1 MTPPRR
7 DSTINCWQAQFGTP
21 PLCQCGYT
29 TLCSTPL
36 HSTLFTH
43 QQHILIPASRTLLI
57 RPPPGSH
64 QEIVLTRNKKDRK
77 RKTTMPSRAI
87 PLVTISFAR
96 GHSRQTRLT
105 DDIDRT
111 AGSPSSPNSTE
122 EDCPPSYD
130 AALQSNTRGNEVAT
144 ASPSNE
150 DLTQAVLNLSRTLVS
165 TSRTLPPTST
175 STFMYMMIYSWKQT
189 QQTAWRFY
197 HILSKPSSLLQ
208 AIRGQDDLAPVQ
220 SRKQRKS
227 IQQLTDEADR
237 LEEDLDILDGA
248 TEMVPVSM
256 MNSRGTATMEESLP
270 EHPGIPGTHGHLND
284 GDSTTR
290 KPNRQIEQYHNPFI
304 PSVPSEDEQEDDE
317 EWSESEEKTNS
328 VRLTSRKLSYA
339 TGRRIPDFTSSLGPA
354 MDPRQF
360 RGDESSSSSVSS
372 LFSTP
377 TSTTS
382 GQPLSRL
389 SRSNYTPDTR
399 PLSLH
404 QDPQGR
410 LQSQEAGRDTKAHTM
425 VAGQSC
431 SSQVE
436 SPWSDISTLNDLF
449 ASQSVDTT
457 RDAVS

>member
-1 MTPPRR
+1 
-7 DSTINCWQAQFGTP
+7 
-21 PLCQCGYT
+21 
-29 TLCSTPL
+29 
-36 HSTLFTH
+36 
-43 QQHILIPASRTLLI
+43 
-57 RPPPGSH
+57 
-64 QEIVLTRNKKDRK
+64 
-77 RKTTMPSRAI
+77 MPSRAI

-96 GHSRQTRLT
+96 GHSRQTRLS
-105 DDIDRT
+105 DNIDRT
-111 AGSPSSPNSTE
+111 ASSPSSPNSTE
-122 EDCPPSYD
+122 EDYPPSYD
-130 AALQSNTRGNEVAT
+130 AALQSNTRDESIDEVAT

-165 TSRTLPPTST
+165 TSRTSPPTST

-208 AIRGQDDLAPVQ
+208 AIRGQDGLAPVQ

-237 LEEDLDILDGA
+237 LEEDLGILDGA

-270 EHPGIPGTHGHLND
+270 EHPGTPDIHGHSND
-284 GDSTTR
+284 GDSITR
-290 KPNRQIEQYHNPFI
+290 KPNRRIEQYHNPFI

-317 EWSESEEKTNS
+317 EWSEIEEQPEDRNTKTNS
-328 VRLTSRKLSYA
+328 VRLTSHKLSYA

-377 TSTTS
+377 PSATS

-389 SRSNYTPDTR
+389 SKSNYTPDTR
-399 PLSLH
+399 PLSPH

-410 LQSQEAGRDTKAHTM
+410 LQSQEARDTKAHTM
-425 VAGQSC
+425 MAGQPC

-436 SPWSDISTLNDLF
+436 SPWSDISNHT
-449 ASQSVDTT
+449 
-457 RDAVS
+457 